1 MSCIWFNPY
10 PLTINFFDIPYPYI
24 FPLIMSRRNSDIAPK
39 PGVITSPFTLPS
51 NKLKKTKYLENMHS
65 SSIIFFFC
73 FYVLWHIKY
82 YVYHDPVDG
91 FDPHETEKRLTIL
104 KTVEIHL
111 TAYTVA
117 IYIHVFLCRG
127 HQMV

>member
-10 PLTINFFDIPYPYI
+10 PLTIKLFDIPYPYI
-24 FPLIMSRRNSDIAPK
+24 FPLIMSRRNSDINL
-39 PGVITSPFTLPS
+39 GSSPHPS
-51 NKLKKTKYLENMHS
+51 PYPPIKLKKTKYLENMHS
-65 SSIIFFFC
+65 SSIIFCFC
-73 FYVLWHIKY
+73 FYVLWHIIY

-117 IYIHVFLCRG
+117 IYIHVYLCRG